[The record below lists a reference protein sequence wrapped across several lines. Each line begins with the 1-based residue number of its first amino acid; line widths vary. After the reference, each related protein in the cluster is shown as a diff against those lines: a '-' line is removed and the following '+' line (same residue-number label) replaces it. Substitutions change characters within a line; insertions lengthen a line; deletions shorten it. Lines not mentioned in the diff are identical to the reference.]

1 MARTSGAERARRL
14 IAMAGQL
21 RPGTRLRIA
30 DLAAELGTT
39 EAELTAD
46 IETLSMCGVAP
57 YCPDDLTPLFVENGY
72 VEVWG
77 ELPALKGPVRLSAA
91 EASALAAA
99 LQAAGFSADDEL
111 AARLLSA
118 TGSTGFDAEELER
131 TIRAATTAHDAEV
144 YEAVARAVE
153 EHAVTRI
160 EYVRMGAEEMIA
172 RDVEPVAL
180 FAERGAWYLTA
191 WCRKA
196 GDWRTFRV
204 DRIRSAVLAAERFGP
219 TARSGVPGAVSAFSA
234 EGLPAARLRFSAGES
249 FAGREWPGACVV
261 EQAEDGS
268 IVVDV
273 PYGGTDWIARHV
285 AARLGGVEALEP
297 AEIRAAVR
305 ELAGARPGL

>member
-1 MARTSGAERARRL
+1 
-14 IAMAGQL
+14 MAGQL
-21 RPGTRLRIA
+21 RPGSRLRIA

-91 EASALAAA
+91 EAGALASAM
-99 LQAAGFSADDEL
+99 QAAGFSADDEL
-111 AARLLSA
+111 TARLLAARGSA
-118 TGSTGFDAEELER
+118 GFDAEELER
-131 TIRAATTAHDAEV
+131 TIRAATTAHDADV
-144 YEAVARAVE
+144 YEALARAVE

-160 EYVRMGAEEMIA
+160 EYVRMGSDELVA
-172 RDVEPVAL
+172 RDVEPAAL

-204 DRIRSAVLAAERFGP
+204 DRIRSAGVTGDRFDP
-219 TARSGVPGAVSAFSA
+219 AARSGVPGAASAFSA
-234 EGLPAARLRFSAGES
+234 AGLPAARLRFSAGES
-249 FAGREWPGACVV
+249 FAGREWPGGRMV

-268 IVVDV
+268 FIVEV

-285 AARLGGVEALEP
+285 AARLGGVEVLEP
-297 AEIRAAVR
+297 AEVRAAVR
-305 ELAGARPGL
+305 ELASGRPGL